1 MEPKKPLTRVVSFS
15 RRRRRGVCITPDITH
30 NKGERPREAA

>member
-1 MEPKKPLTRVVSFS
+1 MQSEKQPKRLVSLA
-15 RRRRRGVCITPDITH
+15 RRPRRGVCITPDITH